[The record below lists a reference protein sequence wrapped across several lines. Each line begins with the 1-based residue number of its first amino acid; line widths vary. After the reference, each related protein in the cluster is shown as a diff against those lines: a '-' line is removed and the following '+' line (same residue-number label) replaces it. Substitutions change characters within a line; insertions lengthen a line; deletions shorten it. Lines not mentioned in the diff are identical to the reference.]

1 MLTIVLL
8 HCLQIPS
15 TGSKEI
21 IEEAKYINLSLHYL
35 ENVIVSLRDQ
45 STNLPNSSQ
54 EKNSKSNG
62 LGHGHIPYRNCI
74 LTSIL
79 RDSLGGNCRSG
90 FILTLSMDRQHFE
103 ESVSTCRYVR
113 SFPLPYMAF
122 NQLHCQIWYSFL
134 LNARALFKFYHLS
147 CLFILSLPGLF
158 VMFVVFHN

>member
-1 MLTIVLL
+1 MKSASQFLSFFIL
-8 HCLQIPS
+8 LQIPS

-45 STNLPNSSQ
+45 SMNVPSGSQ
-54 EKNSKSNG
+54 EKNSKLNG
-62 LGHGHIPYRNCI
+62 LGHGHVPYRNCI

-103 ESVSTCRYVR
+103 ESVSTCRYVPP
-113 SFPLPYMAF
+113 STY
-122 NQLHCQIWYSFL
+122 
-134 LNARALFKFYHLS
+134 
-147 CLFILSLPGLF
+147 
-158 VMFVVFHN
+158 